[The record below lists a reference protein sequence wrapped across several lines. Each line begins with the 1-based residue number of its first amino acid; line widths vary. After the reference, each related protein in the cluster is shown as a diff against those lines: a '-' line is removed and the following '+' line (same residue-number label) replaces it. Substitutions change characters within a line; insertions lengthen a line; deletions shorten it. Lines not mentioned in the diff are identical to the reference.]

1 MIIRRAEVK
10 DARAIAQISVDTWKD
25 AYKGLIDDAILE
37 GRKVDDKRIS
47 SWAENIQNP
56 NFTVLVCEDS
66 EILGYLWAGPARDE
80 YGLKNEIYALYVK
93 TSSQRRGIG
102 SELIK
107 EYKQRIK
114 NESFY
119 LCMIKNNKKASSF
132 YEASGGNIC
141 EKYNRNLEIPNQ
153 IIEEI
158 CYIFK

>member
-47 SWAENIQNP
+47 SWAESIQNP

-80 YGLKNEIYALYVK
+80 YGIKNEIYALYVR
-93 TSSQRRGIG
+93 TSNQRKGVG
-102 SELIK
+102 SKLIN
-107 EYKQRIK
+107 EYKQIIK
-114 NESFY
+114 NENFY
-119 LCMIKNNKKASSF
+119 LYMIKNNKKASFF
-132 YEASGGNIC
+132 YETLGGSIW
-141 EKYNRNLEIPNQ
+141 EKYNRKPNDQ
-153 IIEEI
+153 NHTIEEI
-158 CYIFK
+158 CYVFK

>member
-1 MIIRRAEVK
+1 MIIRKAK
-10 DARAIAQISVDTWKD
+10 IYDARAIAQISVDTWKD
-25 AYKGLIDDAILE
+25 AYKGLIANSILE
-37 GRKVDDKRIS
+37 NRKVDNKRIS
-47 SWAENIQNP
+47 SWLENIQNP
-56 NFTVLVCEDS
+56 DFTVLVCEDN

-93 TSSQRRGIG
+93 TSAQRCGIG

-107 EYKQRIK
+107 KYKQLIQ

-119 LCMIKNNKKASSF
+119 LYMIKNNKKASSF
-132 YEASGGNIC
+132 YKVSGGSIC
-141 EKYNRNLEIPNQ
+141 EKYNRKINDQNQ